1 MNENNEAPRRFAKG
15 ANVALRELDA
25 ELGSV
30 TVVLESGGAQGHP
43 LAADVS
49 VLLLDESGKVRS
61 DDDLVF
67 YNQPVALGGAVHL
80 RERVRSDADDPTGGD
95 DEVSADVVTLELD
108 NVPDDVH
115 RIVLAASLDPASQV
129 TFGDAS
135 VLSLRLQRTA
145 DARDL
150 LSFPIEGASSETAL
164 LFGEF
169 YRRNGDWRVRA
180 VGQGYDGGL
189 ASLLAAHGIEVQDP
203 SGLELGGIAPEPA
216 GEAFNEIDP
225 DVDQILQPVT
235 SPDETVPAA
244 KRISVRRPSRAPR
257 MPADWGATIPTD
269 DGTDW
274 QQARLFPV
282 AGIGGGEEQERR
294 ATSALLAVMTLV
306 KEFGRVLTARC
317 GAPSG
322 PLETFIEVPFGHEE
336 EAYRPDGVLRVKR
349 GQRTWQA
356 LVEVKTAVGK
366 LKLDQVDSY
375 VEIARDKGYDA
386 VVTIS
391 NELSGTAE
399 NPVAI
404 DRRKLR
410 KVKLVHLSW
419 DQIRTDALL
428 LLKNRGVADPSQR
441 RVLEEFVRYM
451 KHPRSGL
458 PGFNDMGPRW
468 VGVRDAVKAKTLRSG
483 DKNTVEVSNRFD
495 QLVQHVA
502 FELAALLGVEVQAL
516 PPRNAADAATRCQ
529 QLADSGLLFG
539 SLRVPGA
546 VDLIVLSA
554 DVRAERIACSIQID
568 APREGRPATRVKWL
582 LRQLPAEARDSL
594 RIEAALAGG
603 RGAST
608 AQLMGTLRRN
618 PDSLTP
624 DDGRD
629 IRRFKV
635 VMEAPIGPKRAATP
649 GGLIKSIQDLVNLFY
664 AEVVQNLHPWSA
676 KPPRLSTEPD

>member
-1 MNENNEAPRRFAKG
+1 MNQNSEAPRQLAKG

-30 TVVLESGGAQGHP
+30 TVVLESGGTDGRP
-43 LAADVS
+43 VAADVS
-49 VLLLDESGKVRS
+49 VLLLGGTGKVRS

-67 YNQPVALGGAVHL
+67 YNQPIALGGAVHL
-80 RERVRSDADDPTGGD
+80 RERVRSDADEPAGGD
-95 DEVSADVVTLELD
+95 DAVSADVVTLELD
-108 NVPDDVH
+108 DVPDEVQ
-115 RIVLAASLDPASQV
+115 RIVLAASLDPLSEV

-150 LSFPIEGASSETAL
+150 LSFPIEGASTETAL

-180 VGQGYDGGL
+180 IGQGYDGGL
-189 ASLLAAHGIEVQDP
+189 AALLAAHGIDVQDQDAQDQAESQ
-203 SGLELGGIAPEPA
+203 SGSTAPDLVGEASDQLEQVADSTQAEIAPA
-216 GEAFNEIDP
+216 
-225 DVDQILQPVT
+225 V
-235 SPDETVPAA
+235 
-244 KRISVRRPSRAPR
+244 KRISVRRPTRAPR
-257 MPADWGATIPTD
+257 MPADWGSTIPTD

-306 KEFGRVLTARC
+306 KEFGRVLTSRC
-317 GAPSG
+317 GAPAG
-322 PLETFIEVPFGHEE
+322 TLETFIEVPFGHED

-366 LKLDQVDSY
+366 LGLDQVDSY
-375 VEIARDKGYDA
+375 VDIARDKGYDA

-391 NELSGTAE
+391 NELSGTE
-399 NPVAI
+399 ESPVAI

-428 LLKNRGVADPSQR
+428 LLRNRGVADSTQR

-451 KHPRSGL
+451 KHPRSGV

-483 DKNTVEVSNRFD
+483 DKNTAEVSNRFD

-546 VDLIVLSA
+546 VDVIVLSA
-554 DVRAERIACSIQID
+554 DVRAERIACSVQID
-568 APREGRPATRVKWL
+568 APREGRPTTRVKWL

-594 RIEAALAGG
+594 RIEAALAGS
-603 RGAST
+603 RGATT
-608 AQLMGTLRRN
+608 AQLMGTLKKN

-629 IRRFKV
+629 IRGFKV
-635 VMEAPIGPKRAATP
+635 VMEAPIGSKRAATP
-649 GGLIKSIQDLVNLFY
+649 GGLIKSVQDLVNVFY

-676 KPPRLSTEPD
+676 KPPQLSTNVD

>member
-1 MNENNEAPRRFAKG
+1 MNENGEIPRRLAKG
-15 ANVALRELDA
+15 ANVGLRDLDA

-30 TVVLESGGAQGHP
+30 TVVLESGGGQGRTV
-43 LAADVS
+43 AADVS
-49 VLLLDESGKVRS
+49 VLLLGETGKVRT
-61 DDDLVF
+61 DEDLVF
-67 YNQPVALGGAVHL
+67 YNQPIALGGAVHL
-80 RERVRSDADDPTGGD
+80 REKVRSDTEEPDGAHN
-95 DEVSADVVTLELD
+95 EISADVVTLELD
-108 NVPDDVH
+108 NLPDDIQ
-115 RIVLAASLDPASQV
+115 RIVLAASLDPLSGV
-129 TFGDAS
+129 TFGDAE

-145 DARDL
+145 DAHDL
-150 LSFPIEGASSETAL
+150 LSFPIEGASTETAL

-189 ASLLAAHGIEVQDP
+189 AALLGAHGIEVQEPSEPESAETFSEPTGDDP
-203 SGLELGGIAPEPA
+203 IDSEPDDDETTNL
-216 GEAFNEIDP
+216 GEASS
-225 DVDQILQPVT
+225 DVP
-235 SPDETVPAA
+235 PNA
-244 KRISVRRPSRAPR
+244 KRLSVRRPTRAPR

-306 KEFGRVLTARC
+306 REFGRVLTARC

-322 PLETFIEVPFGHEE
+322 AVETFIEVPFGHDE
-336 EAYRPDGVLRVKR
+336 EAYRPDGVIRVKR

-366 LKLDQVDSY
+366 LSLDQVDSY

-386 VVTIS
+386 VITIS
-391 NELSGTAE
+391 NELSGTDE
-399 NPVAI
+399 SPVAI

-410 KVKLVHLSW
+410 KVKLAHLSW
-419 DQIRTDALL
+419 DQVRTDALL
-428 LLKNRGVADPSQR
+428 LIKNKGVADPTQR

-468 VGVRDAVKAKTLRSG
+468 VGVRDAVKAKTLRSA
-483 DKNTVEVSNRFD
+483 DKHTAEVSNRFD
-495 QLVQHVA
+495 QLIQHVA

-539 SLRVPGA
+539 TLRVPGA
-546 VDLIVLSA
+546 ADLIVLSA
-554 DVRAERIACSIQID
+554 DLRAERVACSIQID

-608 AQLMGTLRRN
+608 AQLLGTLRKK
-618 PDSLTP
+618 PDNLLP
-624 DDGRD
+624 ADGRD
-629 IRRFKV
+629 IRGFKV
-635 VMEAPIGPKRAATP
+635 VMEMPIGSKRAATP
-649 GGLIKSIQDLVNLFY
+649 GGLIKSVQDLTNLFY

-676 KPPRLSTEPD
+676 KPPRLSTQSD